1 MRQNPLVRLISLLR
15 FEFELIDAD
24 QKIEVG
30 NPLYSVIP
38 RRKWR
43 NIMRETLPDLIED
56 RPITLGAWLIGCSV
70 VALLVALLL

>member
-1 MRQNPLVRLISLLR
+1 MHLISRLR
-15 FEFELIDAD
+15 LETEKIDAD
-24 QKIEVG
+24 QKIKVG

-56 RPITLGAWLIGCSV
+56 RPITFGAWLIGGSV